1 MSNNY
6 RATTI
11 GKALRE
17 ALQDMLDSEDLS
29 AEDANK
35 FFEYFD
41 EGMTKKLIELKP
53 NPKKKKVQLKSR
65 LHSYNFVD
73 NCWNFHLEKVEIK
86 DLRDITDAKNET
98 LTVDRLKVTAVDA
111 KVHKKS

>member
-53 NPKKKKVQLKSR
+53 NPKKKKVQLKVNTS
-65 LHSYNFVD
+65 LLCSALLCSALCPLFLL
-73 NCWNFHLEKVEIK
+73 CPASLLCPFL
-86 DLRDITDAKNET
+86 A
-98 LTVDRLKVTAVDA
+98 
-111 KVHKKS
+111 